1 MGGEKILI
9 IEDDVNILKTNQKM
23 LELAG
28 YRVFATDTLESAHS
42 IVNDENPD
50 LLILEVLLP
59 NGNGLN
65 YCKELRLKSDIKIL
79 FLSSL
84 CTKNDVINGFHVG
97 GDDYMSKPYDMDELL
112 VRIRALLRRGRLI
125 KSEERVLRLGALE
138 LSLSSRR
145 AFLNGEDLLLKPRE
159 FYLLE
164 VLIRN
169 RDRILTAQEIYQLI
183 WGSEANDIRTVWVHM
198 SMLRKKLADSSVPDC
213 PKLISIRQQGY
224 LLTLDEDK
232 YE

>member
-169 RDRILTAQEIYQLI
+169 RDQILTAQEIYQLI

-198 SMLRKKLADSSVPDC
+198 SMLRKKLADNSVPDF

>member
-1 MGGEKILI
+1 
-9 IEDDVNILKTNQKM
+9 M

-97 GDDYMSKPYDMDELL
+97 GNDYMSKPYDMDELL

-198 SMLRKKLADSSVPDC
+198 SMLRKKLEDSSVPDC